1 MSQQRLFVAQDVRRF
16 RMNGDKVCDTYDWHW
31 VVKAGRLLSAQS
43 GVLLAAIH
51 DPNQITFL
59 QTEPSFACGE
69 AN

>member
-1 MSQQRLFVAQDVRRF
+1 
-16 RMNGDKVCDTYDWHW
+16 MNGDRVCDTYDWHW